1 MNGDGQ
7 ANGLIGAWL
16 NAPLAKDVFKTR
28 LDEGMAKS
36 IFESERQLGEMAIRA
51 HPSLAKYKTRL
62 GWGYKMVSRDIAKKE
77 ASGGI
82 EKQKRRGCGNKR
94 TPMQPTQPTRRQRAA
109 AALHFRNYLERIT
122 RMGGKQILPAT
133 WRNLRRLV

>member
-1 MNGDGQ
+1 MNGDAQ

-51 HPSLAKYKTRL
+51 HPSLTKYKNRL
-62 GWGYKMVSRDIAKKE
+62 GWGYKMVSKDIAKKE
-77 ASGGI
+77 ASGAI
-82 EKQKRRGCGNKR
+82 EKQKV
-94 TPMQPTQPTRRQRAA
+94 TQVFKDMVKEGWIDQAKK
-109 AALHFRNYLERIT
+109 AL
-122 RMGGKQILPAT
+122 GA
-133 WRNLRRLV
+133 

>member
-1 MNGDGQ
+1 MNGDAQ

-36 IFESERQLGEMAIRA
+36 IFESERQLAESAIRA
-51 HPSLAKYKTRL
+51 HPTLAKYKTRL
-62 GWGYKMVSRDIAKKE
+62 GWGYKMVSNDISKKE

-82 EKQKRRGCGNKR
+82 EKQKV
-94 TPMQPTQPTRRQRAA
+94 TPVFKDMVKEGWIDQAKKA
-109 AALHFRNYLERIT
+109 IGA
-122 RMGGKQILPAT
+122 
-133 WRNLRRLV
+133 